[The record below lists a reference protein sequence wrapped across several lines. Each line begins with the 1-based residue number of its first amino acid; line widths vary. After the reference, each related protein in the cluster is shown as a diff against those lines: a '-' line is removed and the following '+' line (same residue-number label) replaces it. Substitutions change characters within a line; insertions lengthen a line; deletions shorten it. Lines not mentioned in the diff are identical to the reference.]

1 MTHSSIGSVSDKS
14 AECLRKKSEIRLLN
28 ASSYMYPLELQ

>member
-1 MTHSSIGSVSDKS
+1 MTHSSFGSGSDKS
-14 AECLRKKSEIRLLN
+14 AECFRKKSEIRLLT